1 MLKFTLITAS
11 LLLSVTVFA
20 QSVDNRPSAKAK
32 RMPVNVAATMQDL
45 QETAHVRLSKAK
57 ADASG
62 IITTQPEG
70 EMSTNLYGS
79 STAYYLQYGYVLNDK
94 SDGFV
99 GRTVVNG
106 DKLYL
111 YQPFSLFPSE
121 TWIEGT
127 IKGDTVTFSPQPVF
141 NHTSSKGVNTTYYMR
156 RINYA
161 TGDSTYTAPD
171 DAADVKFLY
180 RDGTMR
186 MITDGVMAMVDGQKQ
201 WTGFGDAD
209 VVFTTITDKTLS
221 LPEGVTPQPYTL
233 YYSLTDS
240 TGEVLKM
247 DVAKQGDT
255 YYFGHIVPNMG
266 ENWIRGTEKDGRI
279 TLDLPQYLGADTA
292 YNYHLYAIP
301 GTMAAEYFDLFG
313 MWIATPR
320 LSNSPFVLK
329 VDAKTGE
336 MRSDSL
342 LILNMGKQQVF
353 YLSLIDRPIIR
364 PFNDKPGK
372 PNPPYFTKYDPYQPR
387 YGNGYV
393 QFAFNLTTE
402 AGDYMDPAKLFYC
415 LYVDGKAY
423 EFKTTAYKNLKEDL
437 VEVPYTWDDG
447 YDFDAQDDGS
457 RRVYFYEDV
466 SDFAVQAIYKGGGES
481 IASDLV
487 RLADSTVGISEPAP
501 HAQQVASVAYYD
513 LSGRRLSSPAG
524 GFCIKVVTMADG
536 SRHAYKMAVK

>member
-11 LLLSVTVFA
+11 LLLSVTAFA
-20 QSVDNRPSAKAK
+20 QSVDNRASAMAK

-255 YYFGHIVPNMG
+255 YYFGHIVPDMG

-279 TLDLPQYLGADTA
+279 TLDLPQYLGADSI

-301 GTMAAEYFDLFG
+301 GTMAQEYFDLFG
-313 MWIATPR
+313 MWIATPK
-320 LSNSPFVLK
+320 LSNSPFVLDLDK
-329 VDAKTGE
+329 ETGV
-336 MRSDSL
+336 MKSDSL

-353 YLSLIDRPIIR
+353 YLSLLDKPILRPL
-364 PFNDKPGK
+364 NDKPGK
-372 PNPPYFTKYDPYQPR
+372 PNPPRFTEFDAYQEH

-393 QFAFNLTTE
+393 QFIVDLTTVD
-402 AGDYMDPAKLFYC
+402 GDYMDPDQLYYS
-415 LYVDGKAY
+415 LYVDGKVY
-423 EFKTTAYKNLKEDL
+423 EFKNPLYRRLTESL
-437 VEVPYTWDDG
+437 VEVPYNFDDG
-447 YDFDAQDDGS
+447 YDFDIRDDGS
-457 RRVYFYEDV
+457 RRVYIYEKTT
-466 SDFAVQAIYKGGGES
+466 DFAIQTIYKGGGES

-487 RLADSTVGISEPAP
+487 QLDVTALGITGPSSES
-501 HAQQVASVAYYD
+501 QKVASVAYYD
-513 LSGRRLSSPAG
+513 LSGRRLSSPSG